1 VQDDDA
7 VVALVDLSGLRRNE
21 RTRVGEE
28 TRQGWRDRWM
38 GRNGTTTG
46 IDPIMHERTNERTNE
61 RRTRERSIDPSLE
74 R

>member
-1 VQDDDA
+1 VHAEEGVFPAVAVGVEGHFALVVRREDVLAVHVQDDDA

-38 GRNGTTTG
+38 
-46 IDPIMHERTNERTNE
+46 
-61 RRTRERSIDPSLE
+61 
-74 R
+74 